1 MEFKLTVSVPMKSR
15 FWSGLR
21 SKIEK
26 LSLNYSIGHRIGYNF
41 QFDIFNRFNIFI
53 HDRFCLLLVY
63 SYQLNQFH
71 YKNLSKTK
79 TNVNEVN
86 SLIII

>member
-71 YKNLSKTK
+71 YKNLSKT
-79 TNVNEVN
+79 NVNVVN